1 MQTISKCMTNKLI
14 TINENDALST
24 AYRTMQTNNI
34 RHLPVL
40 NRSSEVVGI
49 ISDRDLLRA
58 LKTQIIHQPGFKIED
73 AKFDPTEIVYEYM
86 SSPVKAFDKKTPVE
100 QVVKTMIADKIS
112 CYLISD
118 GQDIVGIVSS
128 ENFLHL
134 LLNYIKAE
142 TAPSWSL
149 ERILNLPWVQSTSNS
164 LSQAGI

>member
-14 TINENDALST
+14 TTHENESLAN
-24 AYRTMQTNNI
+24 AYRLMQVNNI
-34 RHLPVL
+34 RHLPVI
-40 NRSSEVVGI
+40 NRSDEVVGI
-49 ISDRDLLRA
+49 LSDRDLLRA
-58 LKTQIIHQPGFKIED
+58 LKTQIIHQPGFKVED

-86 SSPVKAFDKKTPVE
+86 SSPVKTFDKKTPID
-100 QVVKTMIADKIS
+100 QVVQAMINDKIS

-134 LLNYIKAE
+134 LLHYLRNEKT
-142 TAPSWSL
+142 TAWSL
-149 ERILNLPWVQSTSNS
+149 EKILTAPWVQSASNS

>member
-14 TINENDALST
+14 TIDESESLST

-86 SSPVKAFDKKTPVE
+86 SSPVKAFDKKTPID
-100 QVVKTMIADKIS
+100 QVVKTMIDDKIS

-118 GQDIVGIVSS
+118 DQDIVGIVSS
-128 ENFLHL
+128 ENFLHFL
-134 LLNYIKAE
+134 LHYLKRE
-142 TAPSWSL
+142 DSSSWSL
-149 ERILNLPWVQSTSNS
+149 EKILTSPWVQSTSNS